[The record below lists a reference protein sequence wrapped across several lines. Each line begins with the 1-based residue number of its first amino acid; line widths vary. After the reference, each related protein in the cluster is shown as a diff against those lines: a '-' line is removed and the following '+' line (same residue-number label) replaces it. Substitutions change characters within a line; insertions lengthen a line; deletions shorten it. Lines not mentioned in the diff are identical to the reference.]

1 MFCVLEN
8 ISPKKRLSGIS
19 PGGKKQTVSYSIG
32 RPGRSPWIGL
42 CTHPLDVR
50 PAPRGG
56 VFWGWFE
63 SNSCCDVGTDSW
75 GLACPTQ
82 PFQTGESFS
91 LNLFEAFHVCILFSF
106 LFCSPLLFSSLLS
119 SPLLSSL
126 FSLSSSRL
134 SPSLLFSSH
143 PKTTTWHG

>member
-1 MFCVLEN
+1 MTDMPVSCALRLSLLMAVRKIKPRQTKTKRPEFCVLEN

-82 PFQTGESFS
+82 PFRVPRHQKTQMGIFQ
-91 LNLFEAFHVCILFSF
+91 
-106 LFCSPLLFSSLLS
+106 SPGG
-119 SPLLSSL
+119 
-126 FSLSSSRL
+126 RR
-134 SPSLLFSSH
+134 
-143 PKTTTWHG
+143 